1 MENRPLRPK
10 SLEEDLRFTEYR
22 LQVVRGLP
30 VGPLRDAVLGGIEA
44 RLASLARECREGPT
58 AFG

>member
-10 SLEEDLRFTEYR
+10 SVEEDLRFTEYR
-22 LQVVRGLP
+22 LQVMRGLP
-30 VGPLRDAVLGGIEA
+30 VGPLRDAVLGGITA
-44 RLASLARECREGPT
+44 RLAALTREFQEGPT